1 MSDPAQSTNSTPPGG
16 DWRDQR
22 RAERHARRD
31 ARHGMMGGLPIG
43 GLVILAL
50 GVVFLA
56 GNFGFHLPERWWAV
70 VILIP
75 AVAAIVSAI
84 RFYRVDGTM
93 NPRVFGPAI
102 GGVLLLALALALFF
116 GFNWSMFW
124 PVILIVVGAGILLRG
139 RWRR

>member
-1 MSDPAQSTNSTPPGG
+1 
-16 DWRDQR
+16 
-22 RAERHARRD
+22 
-31 ARHGMMGGLPIG
+31 MMGGGLPIG
-43 GLVILAL
+43 GLIILAL